1 MVQPQYWTEI
11 YSWSR
16 ILKMNI
22 ILTQCVLACSIF
34 SLVNGGLSKV
44 ADSLEL
50 ADSVMQVYV
59 FFI

>member
-1 MVQPQYWTEI
+1 MVQPEYWTEI

-22 ILTQCVLACSIF
+22 ILTQCVLAYSIF